1 MNKNSS
7 INEVQSTYP
16 QANVKAQRQDCCKNL
31 AETQKMCA
39 ESTFLKYRSEKIHIT
54 DAVLPNTPTAYK
66 VVPL

>member
-39 ESTFLKYRSEKIHIT
+39 ESTFLKYRSEVIT
-54 DAVLPNTPTAYK
+54 NAHQARSWHLRVWISWA
-66 VVPL
+66 